1 MRLETIIKRAESLG
15 LPIAKDAFR
24 ETRETPLPE
33 PPYLVYITPQINGR
47 GGDDVILVHEIF
59 AALELYTDKAANG
72 ELEKLIEEK
81 VFFDTDYQKYQ
92 DTIEDEDMVQ
102 TAYEF
107 TIYEKVRRKGI
118 YRMDSERITLGS
130 GKLYCML
137 FTGEI
142 PEDTEI
148 ETENN
153 QLAHIKGGASV
164 EYTAETYTA
173 KDDLGVV
180 SKTKLTNEDVILKA
194 GLLTWCAKTL
204 KKLSST
210 ARVTEDTR
218 KRTVKIGGIKNQ
230 TDEKYLI
237 RFLHE
242 DEEDGDIRVT
252 IVGKNEA
259 GFSFS
264 FAKDAESTIEP
275 QFKAHPM
282 DKEGTLLIFDEEIP
296 QTA

>member
-47 GGDDVILVHEIF
+47 GGDDVILVNEIF
-59 AALELYTDKAANG
+59 AALELYTDKATDG

-81 VFFDTDYQKYQ
+81 VFFDTEYQKYQ
-92 DTIEDEDMVQ
+92 DTVEDEDMV
-102 TAYEF
+102 
-107 TIYEKVRRKGI
+107 
-118 YRMDSERITLGS
+118 LGS

-142 PEDTEI
+142 PEDAEI

-210 ARVTEDTR
+210 ARVTEDTK

-282 DKEGTLLIFDEEIP
+282 IRDQPGCGYAARKMEVKNGKQKI
-296 QTA
+296 